1 MRKKNLKNK
10 SAKIKMINKKSKIE
24 KYKPTFQMVSFCIR
38 GDSLNP
44 DRVTKILGIEP
55 DKSYKKNDFILKMN
69 GEKFKDKRTGKYKKR
84 TTGIWVLEP
93 KNRKCSYRKMISDL
107 IKRLLPIKD
116 KLKKINAKYEKHLTV
131 SVEPHYDIASTCI
144 RVPIKLIKTLSAL
157 EIEMAL
163 WIDMPHQMKKYHD
176 MERKLYK
183 NSRG

>member
-1 MRKKNLKNK
+1 MT
-10 SAKIKMINKKSKIE
+10 NKKSKIK

-44 DRVTKILGIEP
+44 EKVTKILGIKP
-55 DKSYKKNDFILKMN
+55 DRSYKKNDFILDIY
-69 GEKFKDKRTGKYKKR
+69 GEKIKNRHTGRYKKR
-84 TTGIWVLEP
+84 KTGIWCLEP
-93 KNRKCSYRKMISDL
+93 KDRECSLEKMINDL

-116 KLKKINAKYEKHLTV
+116 KLKKINAKCEKYLTV

-144 RVPIKLIKTLSAL
+144 PIPIKLIKTLSAL

-183 NSRG
+183 KNNWV